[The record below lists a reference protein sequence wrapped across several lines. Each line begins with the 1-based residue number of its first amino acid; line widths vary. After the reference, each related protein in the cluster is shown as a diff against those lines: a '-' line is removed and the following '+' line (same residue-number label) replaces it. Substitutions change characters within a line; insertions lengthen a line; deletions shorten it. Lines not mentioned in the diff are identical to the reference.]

1 MLKVRT
7 TTGNI
12 NFIRGQPLESF
23 TRRGTNMRKSILVVL
38 IVPVF
43 LAVACGAQLCS
54 QEPFSESFGFSSEDF
69 GGGAYLGVDTRDIT
83 LIA

>member
-1 MLKVRT
+1 
-7 TTGNI
+7 
-12 NFIRGQPLESF
+12 
-23 TRRGTNMRKSILVVL
+23 MRKSILIVI

-43 LAVACGAQLCS
+43 LVVVCGAQLCS

-83 LIA
+83 LTASAT